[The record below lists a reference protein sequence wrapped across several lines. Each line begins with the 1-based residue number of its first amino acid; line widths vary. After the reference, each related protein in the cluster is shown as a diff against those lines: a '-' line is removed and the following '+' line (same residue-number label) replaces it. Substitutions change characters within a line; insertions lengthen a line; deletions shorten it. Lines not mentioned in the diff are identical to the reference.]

1 MPRRDPAKEKYWRRL
16 VRQWRRSGLTP
27 RAFCVDRRISES
39 SFYGWR
45 REIVRRD
52 AERGTTPK
60 QVAGG
65 QQSSGAAA
73 PAFVELAI
81 GANSA
86 LLPAAIEVVVAERR
100 VLRVRPGFDA
110 DLLRQLVRL
119 LEEPSC

>member
-1 MPRRDPAKEKYWRRL
+1 MLRRNPAKERYWRRML
-16 VRQWRRSGLTP
+16 RRWRRSGLTP
-27 RAFCVDRRISES
+27 RAFCADQRISES

-52 AERGTTPK
+52 AERGTMPK
-60 QVAGG
+60 QVADG
-65 QQSSGAAA
+65 QQCSGAAA
-73 PAFVELAI
+73 PAFVKLAI
-81 GANSA
+81 DANST

-110 DLLRQLVRL
+110 ELLRQLVRL